1 MTILESLLA
10 ISAYPIPRRTA
21 EAYALKRGLDLDSEM
36 LSSLF
41 RDSSY
46 RLASADLMMWL
57 YYAPN
62 VSQGGQSYSLTDAQR
77 AEFRRRA
84 QAIYGELGDEGDQN
98 NGIRYGYKGQ
108 NL

>member
-1 MTILESLLA
+1 MTILDSLLA
-10 ISAYPIPRRTA
+10 ISAYPIPMRTV
-21 EAYALKRGLDLDSEM
+21 EAVATKRGLDTAAEVQYATFASA
-36 LSSLF
+36 
-41 RDSSY
+41 SY

-77 AEFRRRA
+77 ADFRRRA
-84 QAIYGELGDEGDQN
+84 RAIYDELGDEEGQGS
-98 NGIRYGYKGQ
+98 GIRYGYKGE

>member
-1 MTILESLLA
+1 MTILDSLLA
-10 ISAYPIPRRTA
+10 ISAYPIPLRTI
-21 EAYALKRGLDLDSEM
+21 EAYCSKRGLEM
-36 LSSLF
+36 EDDADTDTF
-41 RDSSY
+41 KTREY
-46 RLASADLMMWL
+46 RLASADLMLWL
-57 YYAPN
+57 YFAPT

-84 QAIYGELGDEGDQN
+84 MAIYDELGDEDDKN